1 MDEPT
6 ENLNQALLEAM
17 DTYARRTCFHL
28 KRGKRFRAISYQHFQ
43 TLTFRLTNFLHTH
56 GITNGERI
64 AIIADNPLEW
74 MVVYV
79 ASLLSGNVPVPLRA
93 WLPPDMLRAMVKDSG
108 ACLAVIQGEGQ
119 RWLIEAAR
127 QGLPECETVLV
138 VNEIDTPRP
147 WVLPIAT
154 ILAKSTTSK
163 EDEKIHDLAA
173 GVKGHALASIYYK
186 TGQPRGIVFSH
197 AQRLAAVHSMADW
210 FTLNEDDVA
219 ITTILA
225 WSLASLDA
233 ALHYFLSGVPHI
245 VAESGDLTQNQQAT
259 PTVILTTPSGFEE
272 FYNIIMAEIQELP
285 SARQALFQWAMTVGR
300 EYREAGLAA
309 SEELRQAYA
318 RADLTFFS
326 PIRARSG
333 GRLYRIYSTGAP
345 LPQKWAEFTEIIGTL
360 PLNVYSLTEA
370 GGFPATSR
378 PEARRPGSCGQVAPG
393 FQIRIADDG
402 EVLVRGR
409 AVMKEYW
416 QRPEETR
423 QVLDEDGWIHTGD
436 LGRFDRDGYLY
447 LTGHKQPQIVLSTGR
462 NVTPGAIENALTA
475 SPYISQAVLFG
486 EGRNYIAALITPD
499 LAAVTSQL
507 QEAETGSSA
516 PLSVEHP
523 QVKALI
529 AEAVTEVNN
538 RLDSWTEVKEYH
550 LLADPLC
557 QQAGELTSSQ
567 KPCRDVVAER
577 YAAEIE
583 ALYPRTIQFE
593 QKDLSHVQFN
603 GLARGRSGHNLP
615 PPG

>member
-1 MDEPT
+1 
-6 ENLNQALLEAM
+6 
-17 DTYARRTCFHL
+17 
-28 KRGKRFRAISYQHFQ
+28 
-43 TLTFRLTNFLHTH
+43 
-56 GITNGERI
+56 
-64 AIIADNPLEW
+64 
-74 MVVYV
+74 
-79 ASLLSGNVPVPLRA
+79 
-93 WLPPDMLRAMVKDSG
+93 MVKDSG

-393 FQIRIADDG
+393 FQIRIA
-402 EVLVRGR
+402 
-409 AVMKEYW
+409 
-416 QRPEETR
+416 
-423 QVLDEDGWIHTGD
+423 
-436 LGRFDRDGYLY
+436 
-447 LTGHKQPQIVLSTGR
+447 R
-462 NVTPGAIENALTA
+462 N
-475 SPYISQAVLFG
+475 
-486 EGRNYIAALITPD
+486 
-499 LAAVTSQL
+499 
-507 QEAETGSSA
+507 TGSVRKKPARFSTKMA
-516 PLSVEHP
+516 GSIPAIWD
-523 QVKALI
+523 ALI
-529 AEAVTEVNN
+529 AMA
-538 RLDSWTEVKEYH
+538 
-550 LLADPLC
+550 
-557 QQAGELTSSQ
+557 TS
-567 KPCRDVVAER
+567 
-577 YAAEIE
+577 
-583 ALYPRTIQFE
+583 T
-593 QKDLSHVQFN
+593 
-603 GLARGRSGHNLP
+603 
-615 PPG
+615 